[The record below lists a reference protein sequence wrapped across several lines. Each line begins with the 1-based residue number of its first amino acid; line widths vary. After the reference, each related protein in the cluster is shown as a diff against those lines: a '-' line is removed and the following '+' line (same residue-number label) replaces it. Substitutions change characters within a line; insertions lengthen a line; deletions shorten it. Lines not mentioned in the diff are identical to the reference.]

1 MQEATE
7 VLFGQSREM
16 RSEGKKLKRKR
27 KGKEALMKLMTIN
40 SEFELDSSDSSENPS
55 EEAIYMSLLRG
66 ETIKQSKDNYE
77 PQQAVHQEAISAKP
91 GLPTQE
97 ENKSVETG
105 IRDLNL
111 QNLGG
116 EGSGSDGQS
125 NTNRVGESKTRIEVC
140 MGGKCRKLGAAML
153 LEEFQRQVGTK
164 AGVVPCKCMGRCR
177 DGPNVKGVEEV
188 GWGSCSKSSSHWC
201 GVGLDEISVIVADLF
216 DGRSNKPHDQ
226 VPPA

>member
-1 MQEATE
+1 MMKEATE

-97 ENKSVETG
+97 ENK
-105 IRDLNL
+105 
-111 QNLGG
+111 
-116 EGSGSDGQS
+116 
-125 NTNRVGESKTRIEVC
+125 
-140 MGGKCRKLGAAML
+140 KLGAAML

-188 GWGSCSKSSSHWC
+188 GWGSCSRSSSHWC
-201 GVGLDEISVIVADLF
+201 GVGLDEISVIVADLS

-226 VPPA
+226 VPPPERP

>member
-7 VLFGQSREM
+7 VLFGQSQEM

-27 KGKEALMKLMTIN
+27 KGKEALMELMTIN

-77 PQQAVHQEAISAKP
+77 PQQAV
-91 GLPTQE
+91 
-97 ENKSVETG
+97 ETG
-105 IRDLNL
+105 IGDLNL

-164 AGVVPCKCMGRCR
+164 ASVVPCKCMGRCR

-216 DGRSNKPHDQ
+216 DSRSNKPHDQ
-226 VPPA
+226 VAPA